1 MTVETQLNPTQPVN
15 QQIYRIL
22 RRDIVHCLI
31 APGTPLSEKE
41 VSVRFNV
48 SRQPVREAFI
58 KLAENGLIQIR
69 PQRGSY
75 VNKIS
80 MAQVRNGSFIRQAI
94 ECAVA
99 RRAASMITES
109 QCYQLEQN
117 LHQQRIAIERKQLD
131 DFFELDD
138 NFHQLLTQIADCQLA
153 WDTIENLKATV
164 DRVRYM
170 SFDHVS
176 PPEMLLRQ
184 HLDIFSALQKR
195 DGDAVERAMTQH
207 LQEISESVRQID
219 LHGTAVRVTDI
230 EPGLVG
236 GTEFSNVRFKGDD
249 GKAEKTYQ
257 NTVALT
263 PEDVSEA
270 VWWVSTLPAHVNIN
284 TLEMMPVTQSYAG
297 LNVHRQ

>member
-41 VSVRFNV
+41 VSVRFDV

-80 MAQVRNGSFIRQAI
+80 LSQVRNGCFVRQAI
-94 ECAVA
+94 ECAVV
-99 RRAASMITES
+99 RRAAAQITDS

-117 LHQQRIAIERKQLD
+117 LNQQRIAIERKQLN

-138 NFHQLLTQIADCQLA
+138 DFHQKLATIADCQLA
-153 WDTIENLKATV
+153 WDTIENIKATI

-170 SFDHVS
+170 SLDHVS

-184 HLDIFSALQKR
+184 HLDIFAALEKH
-195 DGDAVERAMTQH
+195 DADAVEKAMTQH
-207 LQEISESVRQID
+207 LQEIGESVLLIRQENSD
-219 LHGTAVRVTDI
+219 W
-230 EPGLVG
+230 
-236 GTEFSNVRFKGDD
+236 FS
-249 GKAEKTYQ
+249 E
-257 NTVALT
+257 
-263 PEDVSEA
+263 E
-270 VWWVSTLPAHVNIN
+270 
-284 TLEMMPVTQSYAG
+284 
-297 LNVHRQ
+297 

>member
-1 MTVETQLNPTQPVN
+1 MAAETQLNPTQPVN

-31 APGTPLSEKE
+31 PPGTPLSEKE
-41 VSVRFNV
+41 VSVRFDV

-80 MAQVRNGSFIRQAI
+80 LAQVRNGCFVRQAI

-99 RRAASMITES
+99 RRAALMIDDS
-109 QCYQLEQN
+109 ACYQLEQN
-117 LHQQRIAIERKQLD
+117 LNQQRIAIERKQLN

-138 NFHQLLTQIADCQLA
+138 NFHQKLALIADCQLA
-153 WDTIENLKATV
+153 WDTIENIKATI

-170 SFDHVS
+170 SLDHVS

-184 HLDIFSALQKR
+184 HLDIFAALEKR
-195 DGDAVERAMTQH
+195 DADAVVNAMTLH
-207 LQEISESVRQID
+207 LQEISESVKTIRQENRD
-219 LHGTAVRVTDI
+219 W
-230 EPGLVG
+230 
-236 GTEFSNVRFKGDD
+236 FS
-249 GKAEKTYQ
+249 E
-257 NTVALT
+257 
-263 PEDVSEA
+263 E
-270 VWWVSTLPAHVNIN
+270 
-284 TLEMMPVTQSYAG
+284 
-297 LNVHRQ
+297 

>member
-1 MTVETQLNPTQPVN
+1 MCHASRFVK
-15 QQIYRIL
+15 
-22 RRDIVHCLI
+22 
-31 APGTPLSEKE
+31 PL
-41 VSVRFNV
+41 
-48 SRQPVREAFI
+48 
-58 KLAENGLIQIR
+58 IR

-207 LQEISESVRQID
+207 LQEISESVRQIRQENSD
-219 LHGTAVRVTDI
+219 W
-230 EPGLVG
+230 
-236 GTEFSNVRFKGDD
+236 FS
-249 GKAEKTYQ
+249 E
-257 NTVALT
+257 
-263 PEDVSEA
+263 E
-270 VWWVSTLPAHVNIN
+270 
-284 TLEMMPVTQSYAG
+284 
-297 LNVHRQ
+297 

>member
-1 MTVETQLNPTQPVN
+1 MP
-15 QQIYRIL
+15 
-22 RRDIVHCLI
+22 DC
-31 APGTPLSEKE
+31 PGTPLSEKE

-207 LQEISESVRQID
+207 LQEISESVRQIRQK
-219 LHGTAVRVTDI
+219 TATGLAKSNSFPLIPSGVRV
-230 EPGLVG
+230 
-236 GTEFSNVRFKGDD
+236 FSP
-249 GKAEKTYQ
+249 
-257 NTVALT
+257 ALWLMHA
-263 PEDVSEA
+263 SKK
-270 VWWVSTLPAHVNIN
+270 
-284 TLEMMPVTQSYAG
+284 M
-297 LNVHRQ
+297 

>member
-94 ECAVA
+94 ECAV
-99 RRAASMITES
+99 
-109 QCYQLEQN
+109 
-117 LHQQRIAIERKQLD
+117 
-131 DFFELDD
+131 
-138 NFHQLLTQIADCQLA
+138 

-207 LQEISESVRQID
+207 LQEISESVRQIRQENSD
-219 LHGTAVRVTDI
+219 W
-230 EPGLVG
+230 
-236 GTEFSNVRFKGDD
+236 FS
-249 GKAEKTYQ
+249 E
-257 NTVALT
+257 
-263 PEDVSEA
+263 E
-270 VWWVSTLPAHVNIN
+270 
-284 TLEMMPVTQSYAG
+284 
-297 LNVHRQ
+297 